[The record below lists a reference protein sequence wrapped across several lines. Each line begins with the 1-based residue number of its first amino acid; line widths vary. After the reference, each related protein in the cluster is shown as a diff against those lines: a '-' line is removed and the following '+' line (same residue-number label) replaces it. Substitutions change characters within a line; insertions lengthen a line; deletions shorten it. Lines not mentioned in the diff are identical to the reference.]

1 MVENAEPDDCLVEI
15 ENAIDQL
22 HRAQENA
29 LDHERLERAQR
40 ELRNTI
46 DGDEAED
53 YGRQTDWA
61 D

>member
-1 MVENAEPDDCLVEI
+1 MVENAEPDDCLVDI

-40 ELRNTI
+40 ELRN
-46 DGDEAED
+46 D
-53 YGRQTDWA
+53 RR
-61 D
+61 